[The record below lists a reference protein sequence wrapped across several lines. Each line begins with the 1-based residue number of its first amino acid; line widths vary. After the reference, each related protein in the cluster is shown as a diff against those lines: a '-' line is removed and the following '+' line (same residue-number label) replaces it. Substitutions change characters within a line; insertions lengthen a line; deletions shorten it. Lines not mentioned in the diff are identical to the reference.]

1 MDWGTQCLNQA
12 HYNWFHLWQW
22 QLWVLLSLNLFSLIV
37 FVGNTRCPNLHS
49 SLSSSFQCSIY
60 FWQFSA
66 RKIHFLFHL
75 ALCLL
80 SALISMRF
88 FSVISEIFISA
99 ESSPISLPPAWCS
112 VALNTH
118 RQRLCL
124 GVVEGKNPISP
135 FLAVYQVSVWSD
147 RVLWLPG
154 YALLAGPL
162 LTLFPCFN
170 AMHLIRSHTPD
181 TALMAMIE
189 IRAETE
195 SWNILIPTGH
205 I

>member
-22 QLWVLLSLNLFSLIV
+22 ESWVLLSLNLFSLIV
-37 FVGNTRCPNLHS
+37 FVGDTRCPNLHS

-112 VALNTH
+112 VALNTQTKALPRCCGRKKSH
-118 RQRLCL
+118 FSISCSLSSL
-124 GVVEGKNPISP
+124 SVEWPGALIAWVRPAGRAIAHPIS
-135 FLAVYQVSVWSD
+135 
-147 RVLWLPG
+147 
-154 YALLAGPL
+154 LL
-162 LTLFPCFN
+162 
-170 AMHLIRSHTPD
+170 
-181 TALMAMIE
+181 
-189 IRAETE
+189 
-195 SWNILIPTGH
+195 
-205 I
+205 